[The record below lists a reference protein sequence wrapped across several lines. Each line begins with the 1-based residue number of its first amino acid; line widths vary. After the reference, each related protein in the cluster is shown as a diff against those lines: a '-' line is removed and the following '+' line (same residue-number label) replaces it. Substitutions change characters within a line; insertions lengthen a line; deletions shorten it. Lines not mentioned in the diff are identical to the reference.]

1 MKGVAAVVCTAMLLS
16 FAPQG
21 EAADACYHP
30 AELRADAE
38 AQLAAFLQ
46 KAALMCS
53 GVLHG
58 PAVDAWNDFTARPE
72 VAAAF
77 ARADTVRAGYYKR
90 LYGGEDWERRW
101 HATEFAVVGYGT
113 ELLQA
118 SRPSP
123 TGCYNLTRELTT
135 YQIRGWPAY
144 SATVDRLVATLQPQ
158 VQLCEK

>member
-1 MKGVAAVVCTAMLLS
+1 MKRRAAVVCAALLLG
-16 FAPQG
+16 FAPHG
-21 EAADACYHP
+21 HAADACYHP
-30 AELRADAE
+30 EELRADAE

-58 PAVDAWNDFTARPE
+58 PAIDAWNDFTAQPE
-72 VAAAF
+72 VAAAL
-77 ARADTVRAGYYKR
+77 AHADTVRAGYYKR

-101 HATEFAVVGYGT
+101 HGTEFAVVEYGA

-123 TGCYNLTRELTT
+123 SGCYNLTRELTT
-135 YQIRGWPAY
+135 YQVRGWPAY
-144 SATVDRLVATLQPQ
+144 SATIDRLVATVQPQ
-158 VQLCEK
+158 ARMCGQ